1 MVYHADMMI
10 STPREAESL
19 RAEIAALAARMIA
32 EDGADYGSAKRRAA
46 KQLLGNQKVRGDV
59 MPDNQQIEQE
69 VREYNAIFFGDTQP
83 QRLLELREIALDVM
97 QLLERFNPYLVGAVM
112 NGTAG
117 DHSDIYLHLFTDNG
131 KDVAIFLLN
140 QDIRFEV
147 TENTS
152 SKRHEPVETLS
163 FMYQQEGVHLALY
176 NQDDLRAGGRN
187 ERAGMAA
194 VAALISES
202 QE

>member
-1 MVYHADMMI
+1 MMI

>member
-1 MVYHADMMI
+1 MMI

-59 MPDNQQIEQE
+59 IPDNQQIEQE

-176 NQDDLRAGGRN
+176 NHDDLRAGGRN